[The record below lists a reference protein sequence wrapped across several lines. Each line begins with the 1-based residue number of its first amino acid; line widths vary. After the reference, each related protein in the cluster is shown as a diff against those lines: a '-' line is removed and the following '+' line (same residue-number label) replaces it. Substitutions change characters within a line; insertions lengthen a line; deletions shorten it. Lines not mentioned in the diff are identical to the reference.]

1 MNLSKRP
8 IERNS
13 TMQQIPQHYD
23 TVDVTVTQH
32 KRRASNTT
40 QLYLTIDVTVTVTQH
55 NRFEH
60 KTTIPIP

>member
-1 MNLSKRP
+1 MNLSKGP
-8 IERNS
+8 IEQNS

-40 QLYLTIDVTVTVTQH
+40 Q
-55 NRFEH
+55 
-60 KTTIPIP
+60 